1 MHFVAKVGPN
11 FLKILISLNAERY
24 EKKYFGRGKIAL
36 SVTLWEF
43 HMFAFF
49 NKQNQFDLP
58 NIACYIYTQTF
69 IKNVAENIFSIIFC
83 VILLK

>member
-69 IKNVAENIFSIIFC
+69 IKMS
-83 VILLK
+83 LKRFFRLYFVLYC